1 MTLAALAIRRKI
13 TPLVEQA
20 TTKLMTKYHFMTIE
34 ETEEIYYY
42 KDGVYVPGGE
52 KLIAKE
58 TEEMFHFDL
67 RNNHL
72 TEIKGHI
79 SRLTYVKHEQL
90 DADIN
95 TINLKNGLYDIDND
109 RLLEHTPAYYSINQ
123 KPIVYDKDAKPK
135 RFVKF
140 LQEVLYPKEILTA
153 IDAMAYTFHRDYTIE
168 TIFILFGFGN
178 NGKSVY
184 TTVLTSMHGVDN
196 CSNVPLTEMLSDK
209 FALSDLEAKDVN
221 IDNELA
227 GQTIKE
233 TGVIKRLTG
242 GTRQRIR
249 IQRKNQKAY
258 DTTLYAK
265 LFFNANRMPDSQ
277 DTTDAHNRRIT
288 SIAFPITFEGKS
300 EDKQLTSKLTEET
313 EISAIF
319 NILMRALRRIRRDKE
334 IYVNE
339 KTIEEKRLKYERT
352 VNPIKSFLEEAISS
366 EDSEE
371 SSQLLD
377 YLILKEELHQA
388 YEKYCKKYMLP
399 VEKFLTF
406 CSILKVKFGL
416 PDIRK
421 VSKKD
426 KTKKLAYWRGILLV
440 PEFAPK
446 KAQKTMDEIDNEDT
460 E

>member
-1 MTLAALAIRRKI
+1 MYRIPVYDPSPAFVINISDLTPRIRKELQEFIEFNNAKEVNFLLKQIACKFFENIDFDYTHDSVLSHLKVRLDNYMDWDDAIGHDFGGFGDKKKI
-13 TPLVEQA
+13 TPLVEKA
-20 TTKLMTKYHFMTIE
+20 TTELMTKYHFITIE

-58 TEEMFHFDL
+58 TEDMFHFDL

-109 RLLEHTPAYYSINQ
+109 RLLDHTPGYYSINQ

-135 RFVKF
+135 RFIKF

-168 TIFILFGFGN
+168 TIFILFGLGN

-196 CSNVPLTEMLSDK
+196 CSNVPLSEMLSDK

-221 IDNELA
+221 IDTELA

-277 DTTDAHNRRIT
+277 DTTDAYNRRII
-288 SIAFPITFEGKS
+288 SIAFPITFEGKT

-319 NILMRALRRIRRDKE
+319 NILMRSLRQ
-334 IYVNE
+334 N
-339 KTIEEKRLKYERT
+339 
-352 VNPIKSFLEEAISS
+352 
-366 EDSEE
+366 
-371 SSQLLD
+371 
-377 YLILKEELHQA
+377 
-388 YEKYCKKYMLP
+388 
-399 VEKFLTF
+399 
-406 CSILKVKFGL
+406 
-416 PDIRK
+416 
-421 VSKKD
+421 
-426 KTKKLAYWRGILLV
+426 
-440 PEFAPK
+440 
-446 KAQKTMDEIDNEDT
+446 
-460 E
+460 